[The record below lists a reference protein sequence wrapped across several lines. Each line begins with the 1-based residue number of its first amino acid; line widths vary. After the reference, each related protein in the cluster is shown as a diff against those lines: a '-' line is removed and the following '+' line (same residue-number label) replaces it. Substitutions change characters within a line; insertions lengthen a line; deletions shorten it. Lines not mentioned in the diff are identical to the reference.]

1 MNNNSI
7 LLINNIHLIYM
18 SYNRIDTTYN
28 VINLYNLDSRKK
40 SAPFSYKNMN
50 NIECDTSA
58 NLFEMFGK
66 FSKYFVCQ
74 EHLQNTY
81 QDSPD
86 YVANPGCLK
95 CGYVFYDNDGF
106 FIPTNM
112 ENNSNIINRQVRQ
125 QSSTRTNILKTR
137 IARDKSACRPW
148 NNRSSSVMASII
160 SNNNVPSRGNSVRTT
175 LTRHRPG
182 ASSAPGKG
190 VDVKHGSY
198 ERYLLKKK
206 YNNLKC

>member
-66 FSKYFVCQ
+66 FS
-74 EHLQNTY
+74 
-81 QDSPD
+81 
-86 YVANPGCLK
+86 
-95 CGYVFYDNDGF
+95 
-106 FIPTNM
+106 
-112 ENNSNIINRQVRQ
+112 
-125 QSSTRTNILKTR
+125 
-137 IARDKSACRPW
+137 
-148 NNRSSSVMASII
+148 
-160 SNNNVPSRGNSVRTT
+160 
-175 LTRHRPG
+175 
-182 ASSAPGKG
+182 
-190 VDVKHGSY
+190 
-198 ERYLLKKK
+198 
-206 YNNLKC
+206 